1 MATFKRTTITDK
13 GRSLISKSLSNET
26 KINFTRFES
35 TEFIYND
42 FVDTSKVLRVDPVQ
56 NVKISEI
63 TRKNEKVMLRAIFTN
78 ENILNTYKINAI
90 GIYAKDDSDNEILFA
105 LLIADNP
112 DTIEKQQGQIV
123 TSITIDLFFVLSDKV
138 NVSLTVNNNA
148 IATIQTIN
156 EFKSFVETNYVKNID
171 FSTEQKN
178 GIAKIYSET
187 ESESTAEKVKE
198 VVKAGNG
205 DTQEVVNERPTGETV
220 WSKLIKTLDH
230 TKILSVRGLVKI
242 LSKFLKP
249 ATENEYGLVNFQT
262 IKQVSPKPDLTP
274 YIPFS
279 KGYRNNNN
287 SDFVLRAN
295 LFNTWT
301 PSVLD
306 MYFSDGSYAGTY
318 HTNGGRAYYKVPN
331 RNGGNWCEIMDNHDM
346 AARDNRMNVIDGNV
360 NAARGR
366 ADDAWNR
373 TQHLYDLRNQDNND
387 KWQNYIRDIRL
398 AGFMELPLWGANTS
412 TERGGYVVTGIRNHD
427 ANSILGTGD
436 YAQLRALQFFRN
448 GQWLNIGFA

>member
-1 MATFKRTTITDK
+1 M
-13 GRSLISKSLSNET
+13 
-26 KINFTRFES
+26 
-35 TEFIYND
+35 
-42 FVDTSKVLRVDPVQ
+42 
-56 NVKISEI
+56 
-63 TRKNEKVMLRAIFTN
+63 
-78 ENILNTYKINAI
+78 
-90 GIYAKDDSDNEILFA
+90 
-105 LLIADNP
+105 
-112 DTIEKQQGQIV
+112 
-123 TSITIDLFFVLSDKV
+123 
-138 NVSLTVNNNA
+138 
-148 IATIQTIN
+148 
-156 EFKSFVETNYVKNID
+156 
-171 FSTEQKN
+171 
-178 GIAKIYSET
+178 
-187 ESESTAEKVKE
+187 
-198 VVKAGNG
+198 
-205 DTQEVVNERPTGETV
+205 
-220 WSKLIKTLDH
+220 IKTLDH

-262 IKQVSPKPDLTP
+262 IKQVSPKPDLSP

-279 KGYRNNNN
+279 KGYRNSSN
-287 SDFVLRAN
+287 SDFVLRGN
-295 LFNTWT
+295 NTDCWA
-301 PSVLD
+301 PRHLY
-306 MYFSDGSYAGTY
+306 MYLENGDYMGCF
-318 HTNGGRAYYKVPN
+318 HVNGGRAYYKVPN

-373 TQHLYDLRNQDNND
+373 TQHLYDLRNHDNND

-427 ANSILGTGD
+427 ANSVLGTGD